1 MTTKIHTIYYFNLF
15 GNGDLHYSREFIKD
29 FILKIPIKSF
39 YTHKKCPLILRDVSV
54 EYSSLMPSQETQPN
68 ETGFFVENNI
78 LFCGTWIGQHH
89 YKWCNSTGCCNIKN
103 NYNMYSSFANI
114 LNIQLKNELDYIPEI
129 DYSKYSIDDIK
140 ITLDKNILVSN
151 GMCMS
156 GQAMNFD
163 MNPMIVN
170 LASKHPSCT
179 FYVTHAFPTDLKN
192 IVDCNSII
200 SEKTNSNLNEIS
212 YISTLCDIIIGR
224 GSGPFCFTHVKEN
237 LYNKNKTYIST
248 GNTERE
254 INWVTMSDYNLTE
267 HAKQLWV
274 GSHHDTPDRL
284 YDLIDKEINE
294 KFGNR

>member
-1 MTTKIHTIYYFNLF
+1 MIPQIHTIYYFNLF
-15 GNGDLHYSREFIKD
+15 GNGDLHYSREFVKD
-29 FILKIPIKSF
+29 FISKIPIKSF
-39 YTHKKCPLILRDVSV
+39 YTHKKCPFILRDILLEHSPT
-54 EYSSLMPSQETQPN
+54 LPTQHSYPN
-68 ETGFFVENNI
+68 EAGFFIENNI

-140 ITLDKNILVSN
+140 ITLDKNILISN

-274 GSHHDTPDRL
+274 GSHPDTPDRL